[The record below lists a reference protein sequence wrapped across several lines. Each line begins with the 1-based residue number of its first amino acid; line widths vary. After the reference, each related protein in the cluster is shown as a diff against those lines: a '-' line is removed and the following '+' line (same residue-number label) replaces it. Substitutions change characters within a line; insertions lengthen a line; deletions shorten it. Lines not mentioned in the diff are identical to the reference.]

1 MMKLHSNLMEVFD
14 LVSKKIICF
23 VSALILGLS
32 PFLSLGN
39 VVYASENSPGT
50 LPTVDMD
57 RINTFEEDTNNENYA
72 KDISDLSTAEL
83 ADFKLAARLEAENS
97 GLQTED
103 EKEAYYQALINLF
116 DPNSETYGD
125 LELTTIE
132 LTKELNSTDGF
143 SMYSRAASRGWI
155 SVGFAGSAFNLGVN
169 LATGGVA
176 SAGVKALI
184 RKYGSQRA
192 IDLISRRIVGIAVTW
207 GIKQVTGIN
216 IITGAVASVI
226 KTALDPG
233 TAIAKAIDARDIIP
247 NNGYLELW

>member
-1 MMKLHSNLMEVFD
+1 MEAFD

-116 DPNSETYGD
+116 DQT
-125 LELTTIE
+125 L
-132 LTKELNSTDGF
+132 KH
-143 SMYSRAASRGWI
+143 M
-155 SVGFAGSAFNLGVN
+155 
-169 LATGGVA
+169 
-176 SAGVKALI
+176 
-184 RKYGSQRA
+184 
-192 IDLISRRIVGIAVTW
+192 
-207 GIKQVTGIN
+207 
-216 IITGAVASVI
+216 VI
-226 KTALDPG
+226 
-233 TAIAKAIDARDIIP
+233 
-247 NNGYLELW
+247 

>member
-1 MMKLHSNLMEVFD
+1 MMKLHSNLMEAFD

-125 LELTTIE
+125 LELYR
-132 LTKELNSTDGF
+132 LN
-143 SMYSRAASRGWI
+143 
-155 SVGFAGSAFNLGVN
+155 
-169 LATGGVA
+169 
-176 SAGVKALI
+176 
-184 RKYGSQRA
+184 
-192 IDLISRRIVGIAVTW
+192 
-207 GIKQVTGIN
+207 
-216 IITGAVASVI
+216 
-226 KTALDPG
+226 
-233 TAIAKAIDARDIIP
+233 
-247 NNGYLELW
+247 